1 MLVVLAGAGVGAYL
15 LTRPSSSGLASE
27 TPAQILRAAQT
38 AVKGVS
44 GYEMSGTGDFGNG
57 ISSMDFRVHGAD
69 LAGTAVMNGSTLDM
83 DQVGGN
89 FYFKAP
95 AAFWTSEGAPSS
107 VSSELAGV
115 WVEIPAGSSS
125 SSDFTSFSS
134 IADVSSLLQTSDTL
148 APGGTG
154 TIGGQP
160 VVFVKDTTQSGSL
173 AIATSGPAYPV
184 RVTVTGSS
192 GSGSITFSNWSAV
205 PAISPPP
212 NPLTVPGS

>member
-1 MLVVLAGAGVGAYL
+1 MVVVLAGAGVSAYL

-27 TPAQILRAAQT
+27 TPAQIMRAAQT
-38 AVKGVS
+38 AVKSVS
-44 GYEMSGTGDFGNG
+44 GYEMSGTGNFGNG
-57 ISSMDFRVHGAD
+57 VTSIDFKVHGAD
-69 LAGTAVMNGSTLDM
+69 IAGTAVMNGSTLDM

-95 AAFWTSEGAPSS
+95 AAFWTAEGAPSA

-134 IADVSSLLQTSDTL
+134 LADVSSLLQTTDTL

-154 TIGGQP
+154 TIDGQS
-160 VVFVKDTTQSGSL
+160 VVFVKDTTNPGSI

-184 RVTVTGSS
+184 RATVTGSS
-192 GSGSITFSNWSAV
+192 ESGSITFSNWNGV
-205 PAISPPP
+205 PALSPPP
-212 NPLTVPGS
+212 NPLTIPGS